1 LISRYAQQQA
11 IEQFHKARRTHE
23 RILAAGG
30 PDLPHGEAEVLFR
43 RAEAYIRQ
51 AKVYADNNQYEVAY
65 REARR
70 ALRPLRVLMRAHWAK
85 ATETLDTP
93 TAAPFAVSFYT
104 LPEHWEMARQ
114 VQTSRPAGNGFA
126 NGGFELSKPAPEGGA
141 DVTSL
146 PGWKVRKLI
155 LSSEPAVGTAAIVNV
170 KGSIPDAPPTPPEL
184 GVARYGAQRVAE
196 QPVDFRQ
203 PEFGR
208 HCLALSIAYE
218 GEKDPK
224 GQPLPEPQALERAV
238 LAVDSPAA
246 DFAPGSLVRVS
257 FWVKVPGAVRATADG
272 LVVFD
277 TAGGEPLGVRVMAT
291 GGWKQFHL
299 YRRVP
304 PSGKVA
310 MTFAL
315 TGFGTAYIDD
325 VKIEALA
332 PFTPVAAA
340 QR

>member
-1 LISRYAQQQA
+1 MRSSR
-11 IEQFHKARRTHE
+11 
-23 RILAAGG
+23 
-30 PDLPHGEAEVLFR
+30 
-43 RAEAYIRQ
+43 
-51 AKVYADNNQYEVAY
+51 
-65 REARR
+65 
-70 ALRPLRVLMRAHWAK
+70 
-85 ATETLDTP
+85 
-93 TAAPFAVSFYT
+93 S
-104 LPEHWEMARQ
+104 
-114 VQTSRPAGNGFA
+114 AGNGFP
-126 NGGFELSKPAPEGGA
+126 NGGFELSRPAPNAGA
-141 DVTSL
+141 DVSSL

-155 LSSEPAVGTAAIVNV
+155 LASEPAVGTAAVVNV
-170 KGSIPDAPPTPPEL
+170 KDPIPDAPPKPPEL

-208 HCLALSIAYE
+208 HCLSLNIRPKA
-218 GEKDPK
+218 EKDRG

-257 FWVKVPGAVRATADG
+257 FWVKVPAPLRATADG

-277 TAGGEPLGVRVMAT
+277 TAGGEPLGVRVMGT

-315 TGFGTAYIDD
+315 TGFGTAYIED
-325 VKIEALA
+325 VRIEPLV

-340 QR
+340 QTEKPTGAVRPAAYRR